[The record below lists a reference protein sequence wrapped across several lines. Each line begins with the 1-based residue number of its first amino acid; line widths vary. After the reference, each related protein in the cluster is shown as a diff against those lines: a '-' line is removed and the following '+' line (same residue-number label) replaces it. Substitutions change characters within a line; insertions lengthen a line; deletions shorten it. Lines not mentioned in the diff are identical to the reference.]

1 MRKILVADDE
11 PTLLG
16 LITAALTDEGYTVV
30 AARDGREAVEL
41 TTRELPNLVLLDVMM
56 PRLNGRDALREIQAH
71 PEVGSVPVVLM
82 SAGVPSVQLPP
93 DVPFLAKPFD
103 LDRLLALIEELLY

>member
-1 MRKILVADDE
+1 MSKILVADDE

-16 LITAALTDEGYTVV
+16 LITAALMDEGYTVI

-41 TTRELPNLVLLDVMM
+41 AATEGPDLVLLDVMM
-56 PRLNGRDALREIQAH
+56 PRLNGREALREIQAH
-71 PEVGSVPVVLM
+71 PTVGSVPVVLM
-82 SAGVPSVQLPP
+82 SAGVPSVQLPS

-103 LDRLLALIEELLY
+103 LDRLLSLIEGLL